1 MKDANI
7 MIVNHHLSAQFF
19 HRGLCIAAMLSVFM
33 CVFFMCLPRALAAEI
48 ILTNGDRMTGII
60 QRSKDDALILKSPD
74 AKENI
79 RLKWSS
85 IKGFTTQQ
93 PVTVEM
99 RDRTRITGVVIYEDG
114 VGMRIEQ
121 ADGNVIV
128 IEDPKTIKTIN
139 VPEIEYNAM
148 VKAGG
153 SYNDGDSQKAGVT
166 AAAEFAAETYRQ
178 RFSIYGRYE
187 YGEDSG
193 EMSARNASGIAEY
206 RYYPIPKIF
215 YLYTSAKL
223 ENDTF
228 QDIEL
233 RTTLTA
239 GLGYQFFDT
248 DRFKLSAGCGPS
260 YLNTQ
265 YSPPT
270 PDISA
275 AAASWQLDFE
285 LWPVLEKI
293 KLYHNQNGSFP
304 FEDTSQVNAIFLQ
317 GIEFRIID
325 NFGVS
330 LDYRVDFNNAPAAGK
345 ERINQ
350 SLSFNLTYD
359 FDF

>member
-1 MKDANI
+1 MHDDNTMMSNRRLLPYTFRSITRVAVK
-7 MIVNHHLSAQFF
+7 
-19 HRGLCIAAMLSVFM
+19 LSVLLIA
-33 CVFFMCLPRALAAEI
+33 FFMCLPGAIAAEI
-48 ILTNGDRMTGII
+48 MLTNGDRMSGII

-99 RDRTRITGVVIYEDG
+99 RDRTRITGVVIYEEG
-114 VGMRIEQ
+114 VGMRIKQ
-121 ADGNVIV
+121 TDGNVIV
-128 IEDPKTIKTIN
+128 IEDPKTIKAIN

-193 EMSARNASGIAEY
+193 DMSARNASGIAEY
-206 RYYPIPKIF
+206 RYYPIPKTF
-215 YLYTSAKL
+215 YMYTSAKL

-239 GLGYQFFDT
+239 GVGYQLLDT

-317 GIEFRIID
+317 GIEFKIID

-345 ERINQ
+345 EQINQ